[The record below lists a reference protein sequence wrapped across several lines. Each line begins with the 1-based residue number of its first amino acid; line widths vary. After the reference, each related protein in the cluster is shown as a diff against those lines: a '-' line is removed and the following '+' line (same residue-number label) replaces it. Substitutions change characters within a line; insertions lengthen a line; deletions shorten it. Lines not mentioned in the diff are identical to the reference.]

1 MTQNESL
8 SGTLLI
14 ALGAILFLPV
24 LGMALMMPMMGMWG
38 GGWSHM
44 AETGMWGTGSGAW
57 VWVVMWLVPLVTLG
71 GLGYLVYRGLS
82 GTTDESAA
90 PALEELRRAYA
101 RGDLSD
107 EEFERRRQRLGE
119 SE

>member
-1 MTQNESL
+1 MTQHESL

-14 ALGAILFLPV
+14 VLGAILLFPL
-24 LGMALMMPMMGMWG
+24 LGMTMMGMWG

-44 AETGMWGTGSGAW
+44 ADTGMWGAGGGAW
-57 VWVVMWLVPLVTLG
+57 VWVVMWLVPLVVLG
-71 GLGYLVYRGLS
+71 GLGYLLYRGLA
-82 GTTDESAA
+82 GTTDESAD
-90 PALEELRRAYA
+90 PAIEELRRAYA

-107 EEFERRRQRLGE
+107 EEFERRRQRLAE